1 MRLRPILTVI
11 GLVVASLG
19 SATTAADADIVR
31 TRTLPSPLEAV
42 TASCPGGSPDG
53 SVAVVPS
60 PPGIPYG
67 WGTGSLLVRQGD
79 ADDVVGFSRAVDT
92 LSSLSKV
99 SVSVYDP
106 DEYGTAWSDA
116 STWIEVR
123 ATNGAG
129 TFHLLW
135 PLDLRGHATSW
146 GSNWVY
152 ATTEG
157 HQFREDDGGW
167 VPVGDGTASLQEF
180 VAQYGDGAGVVQ
192 VVRAPCYAGL
202 TTGNPGWTP
211 PSGLGTDTYLDA
223 VTITLG
229 DQNPPTY
236 DFEDHVIGLSMT
248 VGQTLITAGDKV
260 RISGGVTRD
269 GAAFSGLTVELRA
282 RPWDAAGWTKVG
294 SAVSNSRGRVG
305 LDVRPEQNTA
315 YKWSYPTTRQTSP
328 SLQIGVRP
336 RLTLSIDDS
345 TLHRGD
351 TLHVRGTVRPPD
363 RHYTAITLMRRTASG
378 AVSLG
383 RGYDTGNGHYR
394 IDVVLKDR
402 GTYKVFVTIAATKG
416 NELGRTV
423 TKKVTVS

>member
-1 MRLRPILTVI
+1 MRLRPTLTVL
-11 GLVVASLG
+11 GLVIASLAV
-19 SATTAADADIVR
+19 ATTAADADIVR

-42 TASCPGGSPDG
+42 TASCPSGAAGG

-67 WGTGSLLVRQGD
+67 WGTGSLLLRQGD
-79 ADDVVGFSRAVDT
+79 ADDVVGISRAVDT

-123 ATNGAG
+123 ATSG
-129 TFHLLW
+129 TDTYHLLW
-135 PLDLRGHATSW
+135 PLDRLGHATSW
-146 GSNWVY
+146 VADWVY
-152 ATTEG
+152 ATTAG
-157 HQFREDDGGW
+157 HVFREDDGGW

-202 TTGNPGWTP
+202 TTGNPGWTA
-211 PSGLGTDTYLDA
+211 PSGLGADTYLDA

-229 DQNPPTY
+229 ENPPTY
-236 DFEDHVIGLSMT
+236 DFEDHVFGLSMT

-269 GAAFSGLTVELRA
+269 GAAFSGLTVQLLA
-282 RPWDAAGWTKVG
+282 RRWDAVGWTKVA

-305 LDVRPEQNTA
+305 VDVRPEQNTA

-328 SLQIGVRP
+328 SLQIGVRT
-336 RLTLSIDDS
+336 RLTLSIDDT
-345 TLHRGD
+345 TLHQGD
-351 TLHVRGTVRPPD
+351 KLHVRGTVRPAD
-363 RHYTAITLMRRTASG
+363 RRYTTITLMRRTASG
-378 AVSLG
+378 AVSLA

-402 GTYKVFVTIAATKG
+402 GTYKVFVTIPATKG